1 MTHPNGQLAGVSE
14 QAQPEAIPLPATVEE
29 LAALL
34 DYPVGPAILT
44 TEQVAGAVRLAASLG
59 LASVSVP
66 AGEAD
71 MAVRL
76 LDGTR
81 TAAAALVGYPY
92 GSSSTA
98 AKLYEARDLLR
109 RGVREIEFVVNLG
122 KLASREFQYIESELL
137 QISRSCNESGALL
150 KIVIEAPSIAEDLK
164 VIACKIAKR
173 VEAGMIVVAAYPAA
187 ESGPD
192 ADLALL
198 KRVSKEV
205 CGIGG
210 CASGLDQAL
219 GCQQLGCARIR
230 SASPGDVLAAWKSRL
245 EAAAASS
252 AGPAA

>member
-1 MTHPNGQLAGVSE
+1 MMHPVGNATGEFEHV
-14 QAQPEAIPLPATVEE
+14 QAEGIQLPATAEE

-44 TEQVAGAVRLAASLG
+44 TDQVARAVRLAASLG

-66 AGEAD
+66 SGEAD
-71 MAVRL
+71 LAVRL
-76 LDGTR
+76 LDGTS
-81 TAAAALVGYPY
+81 TAAAALVGYPF
-92 GSSSTA
+92 GSASTA

-109 RGVREIEFVVNLG
+109 RGVKEIEFVVNLG

-137 QISRSCNESGALL
+137 QISRSCQEHGALL
-150 KIVIEAPSIAEDLK
+150 KVVVEAPSIAGDLK

-173 VEAGMIVVAAYPAA
+173 VEAGMIVASAFPAP

-198 KRVSKEV
+198 KRVAKEV
-205 CGIGG
+205 CGIAG
-210 CASGLDQAL
+210 CASGLDQVI

-230 SASPGDVLAAWKSRL
+230 SSTPEDVLAAWKARL
-245 EAAAASS
+245 DAASAPS